1 MAGGINN
8 FSPMIGN
15 NATILMKSVQQL
27 ISANPDYLTKG
38 IPNNL
43 IHMMWNT
50 EPVPSDKEAKV
61 MTNSRVLNVSNV
73 SNVSTS
79 LFVCYHLL

>member
-15 NATILMKSVQQL
+15 NAAILMKSVQQL
-27 ISANPDYLTKG
+27 IHSNPDYLKKG

-61 MTNSRVLNVSNV
+61 MTTSRVLNVSN
-73 SNVSTS
+73 
-79 LFVCYHLL
+79 FAIVCYDFL